1 MSESDDTQ
9 AEARP
14 EAVGDLDDEPLAI
27 DPDELWDD
35 FHAVVNM
42 TSRELRDW
50 LRTEESTTD
59 AEPGPGGGGGDLT
72 DTGHQV
78 LAVLGKRKG
87 DLTSDDHAVMAHV
100 VRSIRAQRG
109 DEPEPTAGDT
119 AWRHALMALG
129 HDPLKPTA

>member
-9 AEARP
+9 AEATI
-14 EAVGDLDDEPLAI
+14 EAVGDLDDAPVEL
-27 DPDELWDD
+27 DPDDLWED

-42 TSRELRDW
+42 TSRELGEW

-59 AEPGPGGGGGDLT
+59 AEPGPGGGGSDLT
-72 DTGHQV
+72 ETGHQV

-87 DLTSDDHAVMAHV
+87 DLTSDDRAVMAHV
-100 VRSIRAQRG
+100 VRSVRAQRG
-109 DEPEPTAGDT
+109 DELEPTAGDD
-119 AWRHALMALG
+119 AWRRALMTLG